1 MRIFSKK
8 RKKRIIMQKKCKDC
22 KHFKPIDDEMGD
34 CIGYEISGEK
44 DASKCVANAFEPRE
58 KTCNKKEK

>member
-1 MRIFSKK
+1 
-8 RKKRIIMQKKCKDC
+8 MQKKCKDC

-44 DASKCVANAFEPRE
+44 DASKCVANAFVPRE

>member
-1 MRIFSKK
+1 MKIFSKK
-8 RKKRIIMQKKCKDC
+8 RKKMIIMPKCKDC
-22 KHFKPIDDEMGD
+22 KHFKPIDKEMGD

-58 KTCNKKEK
+58 KANDEKEK

>member
-1 MRIFSKK
+1 MP
-8 RKKRIIMQKKCKDC
+8 KCKDC

-34 CIGYEISGEK
+34 CIGYEISGER

-58 KTCNKKEK
+58 KTDDKKEE